1 MTTAKRQE
9 ENERK
14 NTQLIA
20 LFDELLRRRP
30 DLLEEIPQGAV
41 VIMQI
46 RGDRAFN
53 RWACSLA
60 EEEDPNRPRLYVEFV
75 LRKGGIEGQK
85 ALTLDHVSELVLQR
99 A

>member
-1 MTTAKRQE
+1 MTDAKRRE
-9 ENERK
+9 ENVRK

-30 DLLEEIPQGAV
+30 DLLEEIPPGAV

-53 RWACSLA
+53 RWASSLA
-60 EEEDPNRPRLYVEFV
+60 EEEDPHRPRVYVEFV
-75 LRKGGIEGQK
+75 LRKGEVESQK
-85 ALTLDHVSELVLQR
+85 ALTLDHVSELVLQK